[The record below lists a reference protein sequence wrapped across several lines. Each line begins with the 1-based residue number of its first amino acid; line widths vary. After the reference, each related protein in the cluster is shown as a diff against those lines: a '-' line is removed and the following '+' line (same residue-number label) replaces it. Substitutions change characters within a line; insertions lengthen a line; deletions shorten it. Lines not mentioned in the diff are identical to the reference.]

1 MLYNKQKVV
10 NGISIMILVTILTF
24 GSSSYSLVSA
34 MSSSIDH
41 HKASVKKQVSR
52 SDAND
57 DRSSKAKGNAESNA
71 KVSASGGSSQGD
83 SSDASSSGSSGSS
96 STSNPDTA
104 GSDNS
109 NNVGGTQ
116 KNNNNNNQAADESSN
131 TGIGENVP
139 SIAPAI
145 PAPHRSCDQGS
156 NCNEQQDPSN
166 TDHPTAATP
175 AKQDNTPFV
184 LSLPFP

>member
-1 MLYNKQKVV
+1 MLHNKQKVV
-10 NGISIMILVTILTF
+10 TGMSIMIIVAILTF

-34 MSSSIDH
+34 ISSQSSVDH
-41 HKASVKKQVSR
+41 HKASVKKQESR
-52 SDAND
+52 SDANAD
-57 DRSSKAKGNAESNA
+57 DRSSKDKGNAERND
-71 KVSASGGSSQGD
+71 KVGASSGSSQGH
-83 SSDASSSGSSGSS
+83 SSDASSS
-96 STSNPDTA
+96 TSNSDTE

-109 NNVGGTQ
+109 NNVGDAE
-116 KNNNNNNQAADESSN
+116 KNNNNNNQATDDGSN

-139 SIAPAI
+139 SITPAI

-156 NCNEQQDPSN
+156 NCTDQQDPSN

-175 AKQDNTPFV
+175 TKQGSTPFV

>member
-1 MLYNKQKVV
+1 MVHNKQKVIT
-10 NGISIMILVTILTF
+10 GISIMIIVTILTV

-34 MSSSIDH
+34 ISSQSSIDH
-41 HKASVKKQVSR
+41 HKASVKKQESR
-52 SDAND
+52 SDANVD
-57 DRSSKAKGNAESNA
+57 DRSSKDKGNAERND
-71 KVSASGGSSQGD
+71 KVGGSSGSSQDD
-83 SSDASSSGSSGSS
+83 SSDASSSTGNS
-96 STSNPDTA
+96 DTA

-109 NNVGGTQ
+109 NDVGDTQ
-116 KNNNNNNQAADESSN
+116 KNNNNNNNQAANDGSN

-145 PAPHRSCDQGS
+145 PAPDRSCQQGS
-156 NCNEQQDPSN
+156 NCNDQQDPSN

-175 AKQDNTPFV
+175 TKQGNTPFV

>member
-1 MLYNKQKVV
+1 MLHNKQKVV
-10 NGISIMILVTILTF
+10 TGMSIMIIVAILTF

-34 MSSSIDH
+34 ISSQSSVDH
-41 HKASVKKQVSR
+41 HKASVKKQESR

-57 DRSSKAKGNAESNA
+57 DRSSKDKGNAERND
-71 KVSASGGSSQGD
+71 KVGTSSGSSQGD
-83 SSDASSSGSSGSS
+83 SSDTSS
-96 STSNPDTA
+96 STSNSDTE

-109 NNVGGTQ
+109 NNVGDTE
-116 KNNNNNNQAADESSN
+116 KNNNSNNQATDDGSN

-139 SIAPAI
+139 SIVPAI

-156 NCNEQQDPSN
+156 NCNDQQDPSN

-175 AKQDNTPFV
+175 TKRDSTPFV